1 MTKRYEYYGMFTG
14 VTYEI
19 GDDPRVIYKNG
30 KIVDYKK
37 SGVELQNRL
46 DSSLDCM
53 EDGYN
58 ELREIEGERFEVYF
72 DGIYEIRRKAYNVTQ
87 MVQGGESAYE
97 PGRACDYIII
107 QDQDG
112 TEIAYAEEIIPED
125 ATEVEAD
132 WDQKRVHRLIAKI
145 LDQMK

>member
-1 MTKRYEYYGMFTG
+1 MTKRYEYNGMFTG
-14 VTYEI
+14 MAYEI
-19 GDDPRVIYKNG
+19 GDDPRVIYKDG

-37 SGVELQNRL
+37 SDVELQNRL

-58 ELREIEGERFEVYF
+58 ELREIEGERFEVYD

-87 MVQGGESAYE
+87 VVQGGESAYK
-97 PGRACDYIII
+97 PGRACDFILI

-125 ATEVEAD
+125 ATEAEAD
-132 WDQKRVHRLIAKI
+132 WDPERTHRLVVEI